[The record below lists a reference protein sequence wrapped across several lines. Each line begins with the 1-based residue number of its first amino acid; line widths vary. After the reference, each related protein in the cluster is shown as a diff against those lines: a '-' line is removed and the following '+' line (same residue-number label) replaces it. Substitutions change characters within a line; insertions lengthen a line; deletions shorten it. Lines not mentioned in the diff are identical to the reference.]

1 MSSITLSFSDLF
13 APFFLSFSSLLFLR
27 PVRVISML
35 PTFFLFWDAPG
46 LTPPSRTLPR
56 IPLFSRS
63 YDPRLIGVSR
73 GPDPVDPAFTRPSF
87 FIPPAVTQNAP
98 PDFGKRVLKKVGR
111 I

>member
-13 APFFLSFSSLLFLR
+13 APFFLSF
-27 PVRVISML
+27 
-35 PTFFLFWDAPG
+35 FFLHSFPVSRTRHFDVANIFFFGGDAPG

-87 FIPPAVTQNAP
+87 FIPPP
-98 PDFGKRVLKKVGR
+98 
-111 I
+111 